1 MHVLE
6 NKIPPPVG
14 AGFWA
19 AAMYWLAHSKFAI
32 PINILAHMELEIALT
47 ILLVA
52 VLIAFCAVWS
62 FKQAQTTISPTKPQN
77 SAALVTTGLFIY
89 SRNPMYAAV
98 ALSLVALTVY
108 LGDALSLTGVVAFVL
123 YITEFQ
129 IKPEE
134 RILKEKF
141 GVPYKTYLSLVRR
154 WI

>member
-1 MHVLE
+1 MYFLD
-6 NKIPPPVG
+6 NKIPPPVV
-14 AGFWA
+14 AVFCA

-77 SAALVTTGLFIY
+77 SAALVTTGLFKY
-89 SRNPMYAAV
+89 SRNPMYVAV
-98 ALSLVALTVY
+98 ALSLFAFVIY
-108 LGDALSLTGVVAFVL
+108 LNDYLSLIGVVAFVL
-123 YITEFQ
+123 YITQFQ

-134 RILKEKF
+134 RVLREKF
-141 GVPYKTYLSLVRR
+141 GAPYETYLSVVRR

>member
-1 MHVLE
+1 MHVLD
-6 NKIPPPVG
+6 NKVPPPVV
-14 AGFWA
+14 AVFCA
-19 AAMYWLAHSKFAI
+19 SAMYWLAHSKFAI
-32 PINILAHMELEIALT
+32 PINILAHMKLEIALT

-77 SAALVTTGLFIY
+77 SAALVTTGLFKH
-89 SRNPMYAAV
+89 SRNPMYVAV
-98 ALSLVALTVY
+98 ALSLFAFAVY
-108 LGDALSLTGVVAFVL
+108 LADALSLAGVGAFVL
-123 YITEFQ
+123 FITQFQ

-141 GVPYKTYLSLVRR
+141 GAPYDVYLTKVRR

>member
-1 MHVLE
+1 MYFLD
-6 NKIPPPVG
+6 NKIPPPVV
-14 AGFWA
+14 AVFCA

-77 SAALVTTGLFIY
+77 SAALVTTGLFKY
-89 SRNPMYAAV
+89 SRNPMYVAV
-98 ALSLVALTVY
+98 ALSLFAFVIY
-108 LGDALSLTGVVAFVL
+108 LNDYLSLIGVVAFVL
-123 YITEFQ
+123 YITQFQ

-134 RILKEKF
+134 RVLREKF
-141 GVPYKTYLSLVRR
+141 GAPYETYLSSVRR

>member
-1 MHVLE
+1 MHVLD
-6 NKIPPPVG
+6 NKIPPPVV
-14 AGFWA
+14 AVFCA

-32 PINILAHMELEIALT
+32 PIHILAHMELEIALT

-62 FKQAQTTISPTKPQN
+62 FKQAQTTISPTKPQK
-77 SAALVTTGLFIY
+77 SAVLVTTGLFKY

-141 GVPYKTYLSLVRR
+141 GVPYKTYLSSVRR